1 MTSNNLRE
9 DISKTLIEN
18 RKTLSPSSLRTYIS
32 LLNSISKKADLK
44 TIDDFTKKMKAI
56 MTVIEP
62 MNVQSKKTIL
72 SALFIL
78 TNEQEYKE
86 QMLIFCKQ
94 TNDNYRKQV
103 VPENRKE
110 AYLTQDEIK
119 EICDKALANLKAS
132 PSNDNYVNYLLTVFY
147 GGQYFPVRR
156 AEWAL
161 VKTKNFIK
169 EKDNYLDV
177 KGKACYFNVYKT
189 SKTFGLQKVDLPS
202 EVMLI
207 IKKYLK
213 INTTDYLLVNNKG
226 KPFNSSDLSKRL
238 QMIFGNGTGVDVL
251 RSIYISKIYEN
262 VPNLEFLQEVA
273 TASGHSISSAMAF
286 YSKKDINKKD

>member
-1 MTSNNLRE
+1 
-9 DISKTLIEN
+9 
-18 RKTLSPSSLRTYIS
+18 LRTYIS

-44 TIDDFTKKMKAI
+44 TIDDFTKKMEKI

-72 SALFIL
+72 SSLFIL
-78 TNEQEYKE
+78 TGEQEYKDK
-86 QMLIFCKQ
+86 MLIFCKQ

-110 AYLTQDEIK
+110 SYLSQDEIK
-119 EICDKALANLKAS
+119 AVCEKALANLKAS
-132 PSNDNYVNYLLTVFY
+132 PSNDHYVDYLLTVFY
-147 GGQYFPVRR
+147 GGQFFPVRR
-156 AEWAL
+156 AEWSL
-161 VKTKNFIK
+161 VKTKNFDK
-169 EKDNYLDV
+169 ATENYLDV

-189 SKTFGLQKVDLPS
+189 SRTFGLQKVDIPK

-238 QMIFGNGTGVDVL
+238 QNIFGDGTGVDVL
-251 RSIYISKIYEN
+251 RSIYISNVYKD
-262 VPNLEFLQEVA
+262 VPNLEYLQSIAE
-273 TASGHSISSAMAF
+273 ASGHSISSAMAF
-286 YSKKDINKKD
+286 YSKKDINK

>member
-9 DISKTLIEN
+9 EISKNLLEN
-18 RKTLSPSSLRTYIS
+18 RPTLSPSSLRTYVS

-44 TIDDFTKKMKAI
+44 TINDFTKEMKNI
-56 MTVIEP
+56 MNVIEP

-78 TNEQEYKE
+78 TGEADYKE
-86 QMLIFCKQ
+86 KMLVFCKE

-103 VPENRKE
+103 VPENRKG
-110 AYLTQDEIK
+110 AYLTQDEMKAIG
-119 EICDKALANLKAS
+119 EKALANLKAS

-156 AEWAL
+156 AEYSL
-161 VKTKNFIK
+161 VKTKNYDK
-169 EKDNYLDV
+169 ATDNYLDV
-177 KGKACYFNVYKT
+177 KGKAVYFNIYKT
-189 SKTFGLQKVDLPS
+189 SKTFGLQKVILPN

-213 INTTDYLLVNNKG
+213 INTTDYLMVTNKN
-226 KPFNSSDLSKRL
+226 KPFTSSDLSKRL
-238 QMIFGNGTGVDVL
+238 QLIYGQGTEVDVL
-251 RSIYISKIYEN
+251 RSIYISNVYKN
-262 VPNLEFLQEVA
+262 VPNLEYLQSIAEQ
-273 TASGHSISSAMAF
+273 SGHSIQSAMAF
-286 YSKKDINKKD
+286 YSKKDINK